1 MTMADR
7 IRELR
12 TERNLTLEY
21 IGKHVGVG
29 KSTVLKWEN
38 GKIKSIRDRHL
49 MELADI
55 LGVSVPYLVYG
66 TDRAPDPNKPS
77 APARFVPLIGGIAC
91 GLPILAE
98 ERIEAWLE
106 IDDQVH
112 ADFALRCVGDSM
124 INARIFDGD
133 IVFIRTQPT
142 VENGEIAAIEIDGEA
157 TLKRV
162 YKYPKRLELRPENP
176 LFPVL
181 QYEGRALR
189 DVRILGKAVGFFSPI
204 R

>member
-12 TERNLTLEY
+12 AERNLTLEY

-38 GKIKSIRDRHL
+38 GKIESIRSPHIKKQ
-49 MELADI
+49 ADI
-55 LGVSVPYLVYG
+55 LGVSIDYLLDG
-66 TDRAPDPNKPS
+66 TDRTTDLSKPS

-91 GLPILAE
+91 GIPILAE
-98 ERIEAWLE
+98 ERIETWLE
-106 IDDQVH
+106 VDNQVH

-133 IVFIRTQPT
+133 LVFIRRQPE
-142 VENGEIAAIEIDGEA
+142 VENGEIAAVEIDGEA

-162 YKYPKRLELRPENP
+162 YKYAKRLELRPENP
-176 LFPVL
+176 TFPVL

-189 DVRILGKAVGFFSPI
+189 NVRILGKAVGFFSPI

>member
-12 TERNLTLEY
+12 KEKHLTLEY

-29 KSTVLKWEN
+29 KSTVRKWEN
-38 GKIKSIRDRHL
+38 GDIESIRSNNITR
-49 MELADI
+49 LANI
-55 LGVSVPYLVYG
+55 LGVSVSYLLDG
-66 TDRAPDPNKPS
+66 GEKSTGRNKPD
-77 APARFVPLIGGIAC
+77 APARYVPLIGGIAC

-106 IDDQVH
+106 VDNQVR

-133 IVFIRTQPT
+133 LVFIRKQPE
-142 VENGEIAAIEIDGEA
+142 VENGEIAAVEIDGEA

-162 YKYPKRLELRPENP
+162 YKYAKRLELRPENP
-176 LFPVL
+176 TFPVL

-189 DVRILGKAVGFFSPI
+189 DVRILGKAVGFFSQI

>member
-1 MTMADR
+1 MSAEDWKKSVR
-7 IRELR
+7 IAFK
-12 TERNLTLEY
+12 
-21 IGKHVGVG
+21 IM
-29 KSTVLKWEN
+29 SALKWEN
-38 GKIKSIRDRHL
+38 GEIKAVRSDKIDR
-49 MELADI
+49 LAEV
-55 LGVSVPYLVYG
+55 LGVSVAYLLNG
-66 TDRAPDPNKPS
+66 AERPADPNKPS

-98 ERIEAWLE
+98 ERIEGWLE
-106 IDDQVH
+106 IDSQVH

-189 DVRILGKAVGFFSPI
+189 DVRILGKAVGFYSPI